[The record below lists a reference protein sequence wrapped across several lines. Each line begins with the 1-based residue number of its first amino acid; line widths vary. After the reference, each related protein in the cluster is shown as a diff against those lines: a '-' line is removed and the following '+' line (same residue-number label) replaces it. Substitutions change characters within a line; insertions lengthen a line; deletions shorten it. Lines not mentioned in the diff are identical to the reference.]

1 MNNQPGCARVCV
13 YIRGERILFF
23 HEKNIIPV
31 DAGFQFGRS

>member
-1 MNNQPGCARVCV
+1 MNNWV
-13 YIRGERILFF
+13 YIYVYVRGGRILFF